1 MCARGAALTTGSYAC
16 FLAAETAL
24 PFLYMPDCLAS
35 TYQLMMADPAVLQQA
50 RPRELAEMDF
60 AADEPQSY
68 RLSWLGWPSAGRDC
82 NN

>member
-1 MCARGAALTTGSYAC
+1 MCAAAALTTGSYAC

-50 RPRELAEMDF
+50 RFPR
-60 AADEPQSY
+60 
-68 RLSWLGWPSAGRDC
+68 AGAHAIVLVMGHSLEEVTAC
-82 NN
+82 LTQC